1 MKLLEK
7 IEKLLVDGQEQV
19 SPEIAA
25 EYTDFELITKFR
37 RIPTDD
43 VLYGELELRGLQD
56 EPIIRALRHGGK
68 AGDVSWDT
76 DSIDNYDAQK
86 EMEV

>member
-7 IEKLLVDGQEQV
+7 IDKLLVDGQEQV
-19 SPEIAA
+19 SPEIAS

-43 VLYGELELRGLQD
+43 VLYGELEFRGLQD